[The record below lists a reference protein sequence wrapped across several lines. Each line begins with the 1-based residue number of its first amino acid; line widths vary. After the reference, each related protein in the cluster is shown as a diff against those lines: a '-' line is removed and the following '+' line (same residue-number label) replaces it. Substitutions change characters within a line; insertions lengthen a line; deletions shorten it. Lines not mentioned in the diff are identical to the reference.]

1 MTENPDD
8 IRDEIEIA
16 HHAYFEST
24 TEGTEADVARA
35 VAEAHGRH
43 LYRLHLRLARA
54 GADPTN
60 KAQAKR

>member
-1 MTENPDD
+1 MIENPTD

-16 HHAYFEST
+16 HHAYVEST
-24 TEGTEADVARA
+24 TEGTAPDVARA

-54 GADPTN
+54 EADPTN
-60 KAQAKR
+60 NAQR